1 MTWSLHADTSNFYMK
16 TNRLKRNTTGKNLS
30 PHNRKHEPCKKPI
43 DEPGNPLQDSRRS
56 QGLESL
62 EQHFM
67 LGLAER
73 LALAPILPV
82 SVGLHR
88 EEDTNKAFKQLRR
101 AFFCPCEPDTLV
113 GTYSRPTHLTG
124 VSGTDYREVKHRAL
138 TSSGLQFR
146 APVLLFDRFL
156 HCLRNEPR
164 NPFIYLGGFGGISS
178 IVSLVFPFTL
188 S

>member
-1 MTWSLHADTSNFYMK
+1 M
-16 TNRLKRNTTGKNLS
+16 
-30 PHNRKHEPCKKPI
+30 NRKDEACKKLVAISGFTRQSPK
-43 DEPGNPLQDSRRS
+43 RS

-88 EEDTNKAFKQLRR
+88 KEDTNKAFKQLRR
-101 AFFCPCEPDTLV
+101 AFFCLCEPDTLV
-113 GTYSRPTHLTG
+113 GTYSRPTHLTR

-138 TSSGLQFR
+138 TRSGLQFYFLTGLYIVCGMNR
-146 APVLLFDRFL
+146 AIPSFT
-156 HCLRNEPR
+156 
-164 NPFIYLGGFGGISS
+164 LGGFFHRLFSFS
-178 IVSLVFPFTL
+178 FYASLAQP
-188 S
+188 